1 MQPQGQPLRKDD
13 WWIATAFFVVAL
25 ALRVPFRSQFAY
37 HWDSAEFAL
46 AISKYNV
53 ALSQPHA
60 PGYFLYVML
69 GRMVNWFVGD
79 PHTSLVWMSIVAGSG
94 LITLLYVLGVEM
106 FGRRVGLAAALFAMT
121 SPQVWFHSCVALSY
135 IVDGFLVCLA
145 VLCCWRAQ
153 RHGCRWVDTIMIG
166 GMLAVVGGV
175 RPQTVPGLMPLAV
188 YALWRAV
195 DKRLSKLAVAFC
207 ICVVGTL
214 AWLIPMLRM
223 TGGCAVYTE
232 VFRRHAINDAPSHVG
247 RGRNRRVLIERFF
260 CGSLLLEWTGV
271 RASIAGGCVNH
282 EGANA
287 RWS

>member
-79 PHTSLVWMSIVAGSG
+79 PHTSLVWMSVVAGSG
-94 LITLLYVLGVEM
+94 LIPLLYVLGLEM

-153 RHGCRWVDTIMIG
+153 RHGCRWVDTVMIG

-188 YALWRAV
+188 YALWTAV

-232 VFRRHAINDAPSHVG
+232 VFRRLSVNAAP
-247 RGRNRRVLIERFF
+247 LT
-260 CGSLLLEWTGV
+260 L
-271 RASIAGGCVNH
+271 AGGGIDALLWNVFFVGLFCWNGVVD
-282 EGANA
+282 
-287 RWS
+287 RKSVV